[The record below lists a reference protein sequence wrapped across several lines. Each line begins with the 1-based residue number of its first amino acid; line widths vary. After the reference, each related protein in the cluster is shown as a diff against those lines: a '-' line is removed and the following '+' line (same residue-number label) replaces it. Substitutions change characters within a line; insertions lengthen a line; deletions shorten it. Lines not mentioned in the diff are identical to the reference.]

1 MVEEGGIGTGR
12 RGVGRETEMRSSSE
26 NEPSFRHG
34 DEVPETTSGTERGT
48 GGNTEEVTKAR
59 GRGREVLRT
68 EILEIQMRERKIHR
82 AGV

>member
-1 MVEEGGIGTGR
+1 MTAAVVATIGEIAA
-12 RGVGRETEMRSSSE
+12 V
-26 NEPSFRHG
+26 
-34 DEVPETTSGTERGT
+34 VGTERGT

-82 AGV
+82 AGVEGAQVLHSLINTLVSILAGAKVPV